1 MSCNVNGRLPPEFT
15 ESPCMRGKSLNTVTP
30 MGIMSFMA
38 LSQWIEPWRAEH
50 IAELSTCWNSW

>member
-15 ESPCMRGKSLNTVTP
+15 GPPCMRGKSLNTVTP
-30 MGIMSFMA
+30 AGIMSFMA
-38 LSQWIEPWRAEH
+38 LSQQTEPWRAVH